1 MKDNKTKTKIL
12 LVAAELFGKYGKDAV
27 SASDIAT
34 KAEVNKALIFYY
46 FGSKDKLYFS
56 VIKLWID
63 NLIKSLEPVINDPS
77 DGIKKI
83 EYFVRTHTSYLAKN
97 QNMFRVLLREFA
109 NASNEHGEV
118 LNYFSKAM
126 SNIKDKM
133 LDTIST
139 AIASGEIR
147 NVDPLQTMVN
157 IISLDVFFFL
167 GKPILKILKPDGFG
181 GEFENQRIEH
191 ILDMVMNGLRK
202 RPE

>member
-1 MKDNKTKTKIL
+1 MKENKTKTKIL

-27 SASDIAT
+27 STSDIAT
-34 KAEVNKALIFYY
+34 KADVNKALIFYY

-77 DGIKKI
+77 GGIKKI
-83 EYFVRTHTSYLAKN
+83 EYFVRTHTNYLAKN

-109 NASNEHGEV
+109 NANSENGEV
-118 LNYFSKAM
+118 LGYFSRAM
-126 SNIKDKM
+126 SNIKNRM
-133 LDTIST
+133 LDTIT
-139 AIASGEIR
+139 VAIKSGEIR

-167 GKPILKILKPDGFG
+167 GKPILKILQPYGFPD
-181 GEFENQRIEH
+181 EFENQRIEH
-191 ILDMVMNGLRK
+191 VLDMIMNGLRK
-202 RPE
+202 KPE